1 MPFGGND
8 FAMKKFVPYKEV
20 LTLIQKEFGEIQ
32 KLEDKQ
38 NDTSKAFK
46 IPGAKGQFGFIT
58 SMSEHFC
65 GTCNRLR
72 ITADGNLKVTFLK
85 ITLLDSIFEVV
96 IRV

>member
-32 KLEDKQ
+32 KLKDKQ

-85 ITLLDSIFEVV
+85 ITLPNSNFLK
-96 IRV
+96 